1 MKSFRLAIGFLT
13 IVPVA
18 PAHTG
23 PMAPARAFF
32 PVVGLGIGGLLAG
45 LDVAAGQV
53 LPTAVVG
60 ALLVAALL
68 VLTRA
73 LHTEGFLDTCDGLLG
88 GRDRESRLAI
98 LRDSHVGAFA
108 VIGGA
113 CLLLLK
119 WTLLVGIPEAE
130 RVGLLVLFPNL
141 SRFAMVATMF
151 AFPYARSSGLG
162 TAFQVGASWRQFVFA
177 LLTAAVAGGLFFGI
191 AGLLLLAIATVVA
204 LGLGLWSKRLLGGMT
219 GDTYGATN
227 EVAEVT
233 VLLAG
238 LILIQLTP
246 GLAGAP
252 FW

>member
-1 MKSFRLAIGFLT
+1 MRGLRLAVGFLT
-13 IVPVA
+13 VLPVG
-18 PAHTG
+18 PVHSG
-23 PMAPARAFF
+23 PMSAARAYF
-32 PVVGLGIGGLLAG
+32 PLVGLGLGGLLAG
-45 LDVAAGQV
+45 LDLAASQV
-53 LPTAVVG
+53 LPPPVVG
-60 ALLVAALL
+60 ALLVAGLL

-73 LHTEGFLDTCDGLLG
+73 LHTEGFLDSCDGLLG

-108 VIGGA
+108 VVGGVS
-113 CLLLLK
+113 LVLLK
-119 WTLLVGIPEAE
+119 WTLLVGIPETE
-130 RVGLLVLFPNL
+130 RIGLLVLFPCL
-141 SRFAMVATMF
+141 SRFAMVATMY

-162 TAFQVGASWRQFVFA
+162 TAFQVGTGWRQLGVA
-177 LLTAAVAGGLFFGI
+177 LVTAAVAAGLLLGI
-191 AGLLLLAIATVVA
+191 AGMVLLAIATGVA
-204 LGLGLWSKRLLGGMT
+204 LGLGIWFRRLLGGMT

>member
-1 MKSFRLAIGFLT
+1 MKSLRLAIGFLT
-13 IVPVA
+13 VLPVGG
-18 PAHTG
+18 AHAG
-23 PMAPARAFF
+23 PMGPARAYF
-32 PVVGLGIGGLLAG
+32 PLVGLGLGGLLAA
-45 LDVAAGQV
+45 LDFAAGRV
-53 LPTAVVG
+53 LPPPVVG

-73 LHTEGFLDTCDGLLG
+73 LHTEGFLDLCDGLLG
-88 GRDRESRLAI
+88 GHDRDSRLTI

-113 CLLLLK
+113 CLVLLK
-119 WTLLVGIPEAE
+119 WSLLAGIPEAE
-130 RVGLLVLFPNL
+130 RMALLVLFPSL

-162 TAFQVGASWRQFVFA
+162 TAFQVGAGWRQFAFA
-177 LLTAAVAGGLFFGI
+177 LLTAAFAAGLLLGF
-191 AGLLLLAIATVVA
+191 AGLLLLATATAVA
-204 LGLGLWSKRLLGGMT
+204 LGLGLWFRRLLGGMT

-238 LILIQLTP
+238 LILIQLMP
-246 GLAGAP
+246 DFAGAP